1 MGRGE
6 ALTDANAQI
15 ETSANVNAS
24 PLQRMKTHKN
34 LYAQITEFHNLYRAF
49 QKASRGKRSHV
60 DVAAF
65 EYDVEKNLLAL
76 RDELR
81 AQTYRP
87 GGYYHFRIHDPKPRV
102 ISAAPFR
109 DRVVHHALCNV
120 IEPLFEKRFV
130 DDSYACRKKKGTHAA
145 LNQATRYARK
155 YQYVL
160 KVDVE
165 HFFPTIDHEILRG
178 QFRRVIADK
187 PTLALMDAI
196 LDGGAQVPHEY
207 FPPHLFPND
216 DLFALLRPRGLPIGN
231 LTSQFW
237 ANVYLNPL
245 DHYIKRELKGGG
257 YVRYV
262 DDLLLFDDD
271 KTKLHEWRH
280 ALTAFAA
287 RLRLTLHEKQAVV
300 FPVRAGIPFLGFRV
314 YPDHRRLKRRNGV
327 AFQRKLQW
335 LCEQLAK
342 GEIEMAQFNA
352 SKNGWLAHAKHGD
365 TYGLRRA
372 LVSQVVIP
380 RRGEAFSV
388 AFANRQVSAHENASP
403 LPRAQ

>member
-1 MGRGE
+1 
-6 ALTDANAQI
+6 
-15 ETSANVNAS
+15 
-24 PLQRMKTHKN
+24 MKTHKN
-34 LYAQITEFHNLYRAF
+34 LYPQITEFHNLYRAF
-49 QKASRGKRSHV
+49 QKASRGKRSHP

-76 RDELR
+76 RDEL
-81 AQTYRP
+81 QTETYRP
-87 GGYYHFRIHDPKPRV
+87 GGYYHFRIYDPKPRV

-130 DDSYACRKKKGTHAA
+130 DDSYACRKKKGTHKA
-145 LNQATRYARK
+145 LDRATQYARHF
-155 YQYVL
+155 QYVL

-165 HFFPTIDHEILRG
+165 HFFPTIDHEILRA
-178 QFRRVIADK
+178 QFRRVVADK

-196 LDGGAQVPHEY
+196 LDGGAHVPHEE

-245 DHYIKRELKGGG
+245 DHYIKRELKCGG

-280 ALTAFAA
+280 ALAAFAA
-287 RLRLTLHEKQAVV
+287 RLRLTLHAKQAVV
-300 FPVRAGIPFLGFRV
+300 FPVRVGIPFLGFRV
-314 YPDHRRLKRRNGV
+314 YPEHRRLKRRNGI
-327 AFQRKLQW
+327 AFQRKFKW
-335 LCEQLAK
+335 LCEQMAY
-342 GEIEMAQFNA
+342 GEIELEQLAA
-352 SKNGWLAHAKHGD
+352 SVNGWIAHAQHGD

-372 LVSQVVIP
+372 LLSRVVIP
-380 RRGEAFSV
+380 RRGEAFSD
-388 AFANRQVSAHENASP
+388 AFVTRQTSANENASP
-403 LPRAQ
+403 LPRAT